1 MNKNSKLYQLPKLNK
16 LTDIR
21 NYLMIIETMELQ
33 KLENAVCIKT
43 KVKDQM
49 GTVKNLKMMKAY
61 YGKMTDW
68 IQEKQRNNREDELE
82 TAFMRELAE
91 FTHFWEQTM
100 KKFRVV
106 SQEEMKGLVHKN
118 QDLSNE
124 VSAYSPRVNLRS
136 AS

>member
-1 MNKNSKLYQLPKLNK
+1 MYKKSKLYQLPRLKK

-33 KLENAVCIKT
+33 KLENAVCVKT

-49 GTVKNLKMMKAY
+49 GTVQNLKMMKEY

-68 IQEKQRNNREDELE
+68 IQQQQKENRESELE
-82 TAFMRELAE
+82 VAFMKELAE

-100 KKFRVV
+100 LRFKEV
-106 SQEEMKGLVHKN
+106 SDQEMKNLITQNKE
-118 QDLSNE
+118 LSHE
-124 VSAYSPRVNLRS
+124 VSPLILF
-136 AS
+136 

>member
-1 MNKNSKLYQLPKLNK
+1 MYKKSKLYQVPKLKK

-49 GTVKNLKMMKAY
+49 GTVQNLKMMKKY
-61 YGKMTDW
+61 YGEMTDW
-68 IQEKQRNNREDELE
+68 IQSQQRANREDELE
-82 TAFMRELAE
+82 MAFMKELAE
-91 FTHFWEQTM
+91 FTQFWEQTM
-100 KKFRVV
+100 KKFREV
-106 SQEEMKGLVHKN
+106 SNEEMRNLITQN

-124 VSAYSPRVNLRS
+124 VSANRRS

>member
-1 MNKNSKLYQLPKLNK
+1 MYKKSKLYQLPRLKK

-33 KLENAVCIKT
+33 KLENAVCVKT

-49 GTVKNLKMMKAY
+49 GTVQNLKMMKEY

-68 IQEKQRNNREDELE
+68 IQQQQKENRESELE
-82 TAFMRELAE
+82 VAFMKELAE

-100 KKFRVV
+100 LRFKDV
-106 SQEEMKGLVHKN
+106 SDQEMKNLITQNKE
-118 QDLSNE
+118 LSHE
-124 VSAYSPRVNLRS
+124 VSPLILF
-136 AS
+136 

>member
-1 MNKNSKLYQLPKLNK
+1 MHKKSKLYQLPKLKK

-33 KLENAVCIKT
+33 KLENAVSVKT

-49 GTVKNLKMMKAY
+49 GTVKNLKLMKSY

-68 IQEKQRNNREDELE
+68 IHKQQRVNREDELE
-82 TAFMRELAE
+82 IAFMKELAE

-100 KKFRVV
+100 SRFREV
-106 SQEEMKGLVHKN
+106 SKEEMANLIVQNKE
-118 QDLSNE
+118 LSAE
-124 VSAYSPRVNLRS
+124 VKKYL
-136 AS
+136 

>member
-1 MNKNSKLYQLPKLNK
+1 MYKKSKLYQLPKLKK

-49 GTVKNLKMMKAY
+49 GTVQNLKMMKAY
-61 YGKMTDW
+61 YGQMTDW
-68 IQEKQRNNREDELE
+68 IQKQQRVNREDELE
-82 TAFMRELAE
+82 VAFMKELAE
-91 FTHFWEQTM
+91 FTQFWEQTM
-100 KKFRVV
+100 IRFREV
-106 SQEEMKGLVHKN
+106 SKEEMKNLVTQN

-124 VSAYSPRVNLRS
+124 VSPKITTGL
-136 AS
+136 